1 MDLDK
6 VYYFNLKAS
15 FGDLSETQVN
25 DILKDG
31 RAASRFLEHQL
42 VVWFPNLKYVD
53 QAGYDHIDENGNKYD
68 AKCWT
73 DHGCTFRESVMIGRG
88 TDAIDRQRILEH
100 ASGVTYILCDITQ
113 FPRVRVIFKDGKELA
128 ERWPRGQISKGP
140 RNTDKVFSNNLNEFL
155 QVVAAVSLIHFSYF
169 LGLLDLSRWLS
180 MGYV

>member
-42 VVWFPNLKYVD
+42 VVWFPELKYVD
-53 QAGYDHIDENGNKYD
+53 QPGHDHIDESGNMYD

-73 DHGCTFRESVMIGRG
+73 EHGCVFRESIMIGRG
-88 TDAIDRQRILEH
+88 TDAINEERILEH
-100 ASGVTYILCDITQ
+100 ASMITYIICDITQ
-113 FPRVRVIFKDGKELA
+113 FPAVRVIFKEGKELA
-128 ERWPRGQISKGP
+128 ERWPRGQIYKGH
-140 RNTDKVFSNNLNEFL
+140 RDRLFANSLFT
-155 QVVAAVSLIHFSYF
+155 QVVAAVSLTHLSYF